1 MSGFPEAIRV
11 STKGFASDE
20 ECAQVDPAVEMLAAL
35 ASVPKGSIREF
46 VTDLGKF
53 MLTLPQELRVEPPV
67 EHHFSP
73 GLYAREM
80 FAPKGS
86 LIISRIHKVGCI
98 GILSKGKASIWTE
111 EGLKD
116 YEAPATIVSRP
127 GTRRVGY
134 FHEDSVFTAIFAT
147 NETDIEKIEQEI
159 ATDDFAEAPALFI
172 DGEVVQAQEVQ

>member
-11 STKGFASDE
+11 STKGFASEE

-53 MLTLPQELRVEPPV
+53 MLTLPEELRVDPPV

-86 LIISRIHKVGCI
+86 LIISKIHKVGCI
-98 GILSKGKASIWTE
+98 AIVSKGDVTILTE
-111 EGLKD
+111 EGLRRFK
-116 YEAPATIVSRP
+116 APATIISRP
-127 GTRRVGY
+127 GTRRMGY
-134 FHEDSVFTAIFAT
+134 FHEDTVFTAVFAT
-147 NETDIEKIEQEI
+147 DETDIEKIEQ
-159 ATDDFAEAPALFI
+159 
-172 DGEVVQAQEVQ
+172 